1 MSSETKIRAVS
12 GECADEAVFRRVS
25 KPNPAYVLKDAGDKG
40 ANWTNK
46 E

>member
-1 MSSETKIRAVS
+1 MSANVEIKAAS
-12 GECADEAVFRRVS
+12 GEYSDTATFRKVS
-25 KPNPAYVLKDAGDKG
+25 NPNPAYVLKEAGDKG